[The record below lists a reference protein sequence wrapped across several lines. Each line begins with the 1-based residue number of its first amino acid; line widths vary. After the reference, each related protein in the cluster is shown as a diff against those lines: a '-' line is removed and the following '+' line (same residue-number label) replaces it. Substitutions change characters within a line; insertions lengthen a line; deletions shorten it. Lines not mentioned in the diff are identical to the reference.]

1 METVK
6 IVRIN
11 GEYQEE
17 NNGSC
22 GGYIT
27 PYTGYEHNHWFV
39 FNEGKAIFDKLNFNC
54 LTKQDKDLMP
64 EYKRTKEQLELEV
77 IESFEMGD
85 IPHIFLFSY
94 DIPKKI
100 WDNKENLAV
109 ENGYSDD
116 WMTYITDLTN
126 YHWNL
131 EIDRVIDIPKNILKK
146 HQSIAV

>member
-11 GEYQEE
+11 GQYE
-17 NNGSC
+17 NKDDGGC

-27 PYTGYEHNHWFV
+27 PYTGYDFNEWFL
-39 FNEGKAIFDKLNFNC
+39 FDEGKAIFDKLKFNC

-64 EYKRTKEQLELEV
+64 EYKRTKEQLEMEV

-85 IPHIFLFSY
+85 IPHILLFSF
-94 DIPKKI
+94 DIPKDI
-100 WDNKENLAV
+100 WDNKFNLAV
-109 ENGYSDD
+109 EGGYSDD
-116 WMTYITDLTN
+116 VMTFITDYTE

-131 EIDRVIDIPKNILKK
+131 EIDRIIEIPKYILKK
-146 HQSIAV
+146 HHSIAA